1 MTPSTTR
8 PDSRSLDL
16 RAPRS
21 GPDAPAESRTE
32 SALLHPTLAGRQKHG
47 PTLDLEAILDRLRGG
62 GPAFAWFTP
71 DGDVVAGFGAVAR
84 FEGSGPGRFQ
94 AAKSW
99 LNGLARAAV
108 ADEGSEQPPLIA
120 VGGFSFAEGSAGSP
134 AGFGDAVFFVPAEIW
149 TASRDAG
156 FDASSWRRVDG
167 DNSAARS
174 APPLARPPLPVW
186 GEGEWADGVRAVL
199 NEIGAGSLQ
208 KAVLARAVEL
218 ESSRDIDPARV
229 FGSLV
234 EGNLECYRFFVR
246 PAAGAAFVGASP
258 ERLVARRDGV
268 VVSDA
273 VAGTAA
279 DAAHFHMEDAG
290 EGESGKDRSEHA
302 FVVRHIVEALAPLCD
317 SVEADPAPSL
327 QLHRHLAH
335 LKTRIS
341 GRARSR
347 AHVLDFVERI
357 HPTPAVAG
365 SPRGEALQLIRALE
379 PSHRGWYAGAVG
391 WMGADGR
398 GDFTVGI
405 RSALIHGHRALLFAG
420 AGIVAGSDPAAE
432 WAETELKLS
441 VAREAIA
448 DAGR

>member
-1 MTPSTTR
+1 M
-8 PDSRSLDL
+8 
-16 RAPRS
+16 
-21 GPDAPAESRTE
+21 
-32 SALLHPTLAGRQKHG
+32 
-47 PTLDLEAILDRLRGG
+47 LDLETILERLREG

-71 DGDVVAGFGAVAR
+71 EGDVVAGFGAVAR

-99 LNGLARAAV
+99 LSGLARAAV
-108 ADEGSEQPPLIA
+108 GDEGSEQPPLIA

-149 TASRDAG
+149 TASPPAGLDAG
-156 FDASSWRRVDG
+156 SWRRVDG
-167 DNSAARS
+167 DNPAARA
-174 APPLARPPLPVW
+174 APPFARPRLPVW
-186 GEGEWADGVRAVL
+186 GEQEWAGGVRAVL
-199 NEIGAGSLQ
+199 EEIGAGSLQ
-208 KAVLARAVEL
+208 KAVLARAVEMD
-218 ESSRDIDPARV
+218 SSREIDAARV

-234 EGNLECYRFFVR
+234 EGNPECYRFFVR

-279 DAAHFHMEDAG
+279 DAALLGAG
-290 EGESGKDRSEHA
+290 ETEESGKDRSEHA

-327 QLHRHLAH
+327 QRHRHLAH

-341 GRARSR
+341 GRARAR
-347 AHVLDFVERI
+347 AHVLDFVERV

-365 SPRGEALQLIRALE
+365 SPRGAALQLIRALE

-405 RSALIHGHRALLFAG
+405 RSALIHGRRALLFAG

>member
-32 SALLHPTLAGRQKHG
+32 SALLPPTLAGRRKQG
-47 PTLDLEAILDRLRGG
+47 PTLDLDTILNRLRDK
-62 GPAFAWFTP
+62 GPAFAWLTP

-99 LNGLARAAV
+99 LNGLAEAAV
-108 ADEGSEQPPLIA
+108 ADEGSERPPLIA

-149 TASRDAG
+149 TAGLGLDAG
-156 FDASSWRRVDG
+156 TSSWRRVDG
-167 DNSAARS
+167 DSPAARP
-174 APPLARPPLPVW
+174 APSLARPRLPVW
-186 GEGEWADGVRAVL
+186 GEEEWADGARAVL
-199 NEIGAGSLQ
+199 NEIAAGSLQ
-208 KAVLARAVEL
+208 KAVLARAVEM
-218 ESSRDIDPARV
+218 ECAREIDPARV
-229 FGSLV
+229 LGSLV
-234 EGNLECYRFFVR
+234 GANPECYRFFVR
-246 PAAGAAFVGASP
+246 PASGASFVGASP

-279 DAAHFHMEDAG
+279 DAALFYMG
-290 EGESGKDRSEHA
+290 ETGENGKDRSEHA

-327 QLHRHLAH
+327 QRHRHLTH

-341 GRARSR
+341 GRAHAR
-347 AHVLDFVERI
+347 AHVLDFVERV

-398 GDFTVGI
+398 GDFAVGI
-405 RSALIHGHRALLFAG
+405 RSALIHGRRALLFAG

-448 DAGR
+448 DAGS

>member
-21 GPDAPAESRTE
+21 GTDAPPESRTE
-32 SALLHPTLAGRQKHG
+32 SSLLPPVLRGRWEQGRTLEVDAVLQ
-47 PTLDLEAILDRLRGG
+47 RLRED

-71 DGDVVAGFGAVAR
+71 DGDFVAGFGAVAR

-99 LNGLARAAV
+99 LDGLDRAA
-108 ADEGSEQPPLIA
+108 ASDEGSERPPLIA

-149 TASRDAG
+149 TSGPDGG
-156 FDASSWRRVDG
+156 FASWRRADG
-167 DNSAARS
+167 EAAAIRP
-174 APPLARPPLPVW
+174 APPLARPPVP
-186 GEGEWADGVRAVL
+186 EWTEREWSEGVRAVL
-199 NEIGAGSLQ
+199 DEIAAGPLQ
-208 KAVLARAVEL
+208 KAVLARAVEIESSQEIDPSRVL
-218 ESSRDIDPARV
+218 ESLIEANPA
-229 FGSLV
+229 
-234 EGNLECYRFFVR
+234 CYRFLVR
-246 PAAGAAFVGASP
+246 PAAGASFVGASP
-258 ERLVARRDGV
+258 ERLVARLDHI

-279 DAAHFHMEDAG
+279 DAAVLEAG
-290 EGESGKDRSEHA
+290 DNGKDRSEHA
-302 FVVRHIVEALAPLCD
+302 FVVRHIVEALQPLCD
-317 SVEADPAPSL
+317 SITADPEPSL
-327 QLHRHLAH
+327 QRHRRLTH

-341 GRARSR
+341 GHVRART
-347 AHVLDFVERI
+347 HVLDFAERV

-365 SPRGEALQLIRALE
+365 SPLDAALALIRALE
-379 PSHRGWYAGAVG
+379 PSNRGWYAGAVG
-391 WMGADGR
+391 WMDADGR

-405 RSALIHGHRALLFAG
+405 RSALIHGSRALLFAG
-420 AGIVAGSDPAAE
+420 AGIVPGSDPAAE
-432 WAETELKLS
+432 WAETEIKLS
-441 VAREAIA
+441 VMREAIA